1 MRVRSQDE
9 RRPTQASA
17 GHMPQGHR
25 AQQNVLLGES
35 QTNTRRTEQ
44 KLVLDNNAKYKIPQT
59 TVA

>member
-35 QTNTRRTEQ
+35 QTNTRRKKGEVGAI
-44 KLVLDNNAKYKIPQT
+44 K
-59 TVA
+59 VA